1 MIADLFDKGANPE
14 FIALEYMTE
23 AQKALNTLTSKGRIA
38 HAMERVIGRFSDKLT
53 KDQRKELT
61 DLITDFRVGNIP
73 RFAPMV
79 LIKHYLRQFD
89 MDKKIISRFT
99 NSIPLEMG
107 LMAKV

>member
-1 MIADLFDKGANPE
+1 M
-14 FIALEYMTE
+14 
-23 AQKALNTLTSKGRIA
+23 
-38 HAMERVIGRFSDKLT
+38 T
-53 KDQRKELT
+53 KDQRKELI

-73 RFAPMV
+73 RFAPLV
-79 LIKHYLRQFD
+79 LIKHYLRQFG